1 MTKYLALGFACLPA
15 GRDIGIFRPI
25 RNSQMKLSCYTAI
38 IIALCLV
45 LAAGAALR
53 LYRLPTLLHFADDEG
68 RDMMIAEKIAAGEK
82 LPSLG
87 PSASTGN
94 FYLGPIFY
102 YAMGLT
108 VKIWDHPAAPALLV
122 VLISVATGYLLYRL
136 GKDLFS
142 PSAGLIMAALWSFS
156 YGAIIQGRW
165 AWHPNVLPLFVTAI
179 IYCLYHIGRP
189 KNNGWRGDN
198 WYIVSLFAATAV
210 AVQLHATAF
219 LLVPAIIIYWLFFPP
234 KVRNPWA
241 WAGGLAVALC
251 LVAPVLGYELKNQ
264 WANMR
269 GALGQLR
276 EGAPYPTDNRL
287 LYAGKSL
294 FQAVAGL
301 FGLTK
306 YIWLTIVLAVPVVGV
321 FVWSLVKKTI
331 PRFGPIK
338 WFIAGVLIIAM
349 AFYLLFSGELFPHY
363 FLLVTPI
370 AFILVGAM
378 WETLKQNRWQ
388 KWILIASFV
397 VISYAGI
404 SGAINFLAA
413 LQNGQAIGSYGVPLQ
428 DERAAVAAI
437 RKTGADS
444 VELNTRAHD
453 SYDRAY
459 EYLLA
464 KNGITVSPEASTKV
478 VLYRTSESPSLDEL
492 ESSFSSF
499 EQKSF
504 GAVGLLIG
512 LKK

>member
-1 MTKYLALGFACLPA
+1 
-15 GRDIGIFRPI
+15 
-25 RNSQMKLSCYTAI
+25 MKISRHTVI

-68 RDMMIAEKIAAGEK
+68 RDMMIAEKIAAGEEF
-82 LPSLG
+82 PSLG
-87 PSASTGN
+87 PSSSTRN
-94 FYLGPIFY
+94 FYLGPVFY

-108 VKIWDHPAAPALLV
+108 VKIWDHPAAPAILV
-122 VLISVATGYLLYRL
+122 ALVSVATGYLLYRL
-136 GKDLFS
+136 GKDVFS

-156 YGAIIQGRW
+156 YAAIIQGRW
-165 AWHPNVLPLFVTAI
+165 AWHPNVLPFFVTATI
-179 IYCLYHIGRP
+179 FCLYHIGRP
-189 KNNGWRGDN
+189 KNNGWLGDN
-198 WYIVSLFAATAV
+198 WYVIGLCASTAI

-219 LLVPAIIIYWLFFPP
+219 LLVPAIIAYWLFFPP
-234 KVRNPWA
+234 KIINPWA
-241 WAGGLAVALC
+241 WAAGLAAVLC

-264 WANMR
+264 WANIS
-269 GALGQLR
+269 GAIGQLR
-276 EGAPYPTDNRL
+276 HGEPYQTDNRL

-294 FQAVAGL
+294 FQMVADL

-306 YIWLTIVLAVPVVGV
+306 YIWLTIVLAVPVIGV
-321 FVWSLVKKTI
+321 FIWSLVKKTV
-331 PRFGPIK
+331 PRFGSIK
-338 WFIAGVLIIAM
+338 WFLAAVLIIAV

-378 WETLKQNRWQ
+378 WETLKQNRWL

-404 SGAINFLAA
+404 SATINFLAA
-413 LQNGQAIGSYGVPLQ
+413 LQNGQAIGSYGVPLR
-428 DERAAVAAI
+428 DEQAAVATI
-437 RKTGADS
+437 KDTGVDS
-444 VELNTRAHD
+444 VELNTRALD

-464 KNGITVSPEASTKV
+464 KNGLTVAADASTKV
-478 VLYRTSESPSLDEL
+478 VLYRSSEEPALDDL
-492 ESSFSSF
+492 ESSFDSF
-499 EQKSF
+499 EAKKF
-504 GAVGLLIG
+504 GAVGLLMG